1 MTTEPKPT
9 ISKRGVNVDEWR
21 NRTGQSPLNLPKEE
35 ITGCLFFPKHDPA
48 TLLAYVKK
56 HNLPF

>member
-1 MTTEPKPT
+1 MNDKTKDA

-21 NRTGQSPLNLPKEE
+21 QKNAIPPMNQPKQE
-35 ITGCLFFPKHDPA
+35 ITSCTFFPKHDPA
-48 TLLAYVKK
+48 ILQAYIKK